1 VPAEFPAQ
9 WSALSV
15 ISLVWLSHVAWV
27 AGLLPL
33 VACALAV
40 LSGKTPS
47 TGAVLLSVA
56 FAVSFVADSLS
67 KLLLMANLP
76 NLWPSYIGGPLQ
88 FALLLLAV
96 TSRQSRIVAGF
107 FLLLV
112 AVSILRG
119 PFSTP
124 ETAVQIVAGAWVALV
139 AWRSP
144 RVIDYRDPI
153 ILYCAGTLPFLLI
166 LGMHEPAPGL
176 WLRAWAAY
184 QGVRVMEEQGL
195 PRYRKLRAELEQTR
209 QQSARLRREVVALE
223 EHVGR
228 LRHDPGALERIAR
241 DEIGMLRKDELVF
254 QFDD

>member
-1 VPAEFPAQ
+1 
-9 WSALSV
+9 
-15 ISLVWLSHVAWV
+15 
-27 AGLLPL
+27 L

-107 FLLLV
+107 FMLLV

-153 ILYCAGTLPFLLI
+153 ILYCAGTIPFLLI

-176 WLRAWAAY
+176 WMRAWAAY
-184 QGVRVMEEQGL
+184 QGVRVMAL
-195 PRYRKLRAELEQTR
+195 AFMAVLLLRAARPRLEVLSGRDDVGSGGRGNPAGGLSGT
-209 QQSARLRREVVALE
+209 AGGVGHPPDGNVRLRIV
-223 EHVGR
+223 
-228 LRHDPGALERIAR
+228 DAR
-241 DEIGMLRKDELVF
+241 AR
-254 QFDD
+254 